1 MPKTVAIL
9 GRPNVGKSTLF
20 NRLAGKRLALVH
32 DTPGVTR
39 DWKVTPVTIG
49 NLSFDLV
56 DTAGLD
62 EDGEKSLTTRMKR
75 STQSLLEE
83 KADIGLFVIDARVG
97 LTPIDEEIASWVR
110 PFKKPII
117 VVANKAE
124 GRAGES
130 GYYEA
135 FKLGFGDPIAF
146 SAEHGEGYGELV
158 TRLAELIPPEEDED
172 MAEPGVGGPLK
183 LAIVGRPN
191 AGKSTLINNLL
202 GDNRLLTGPEAGI
215 TRDAIAVDWMWKD
228 TPVKLFDTAGV
239 RKRARVQES
248 LEKMSV
254 GDTLNAINFAE
265 SVVLML
271 EPELPVSHQDIRIA
285 SKVLDEGRALL
296 IAFNKVDTIENLPA
310 FKKSA
315 IAYIEEQLPHAK
327 GITVLFISALA
338 GDGLNNLM
346 PEVLKTHRNWNTRVP
361 TAKLN
366 RWLEGVLAAHPP
378 PLVKRRA
385 IKIKYAAQ
393 IKSRP
398 PTFALY
404 VNRPTEIPDTY
415 LRYMEKELRRVFKLP
430 GIPIRLYVR
439 GGKNPYYEKK
449 KRNN

>member
-285 SKVLDEGRALL
+285 S
-296 IAFNKVDTIENLPA
+296 PA
-310 FKKSA
+310 TQAQRRK
-315 IAYIEEQLPHAK
+315 INAYQQP
-327 GITVLFISALA
+327 F
-338 GDGLNNLM
+338 
-346 PEVLKTHRNWNTRVP
+346 
-361 TAKLN
+361 
-366 RWLEGVLAAHPP
+366 
-378 PLVKRRA
+378 RR
-385 IKIKYAAQ
+385 
-393 IKSRP
+393 
-398 PTFALY
+398 
-404 VNRPTEIPDTY
+404 
-415 LRYMEKELRRVFKLP
+415 
-430 GIPIRLYVR
+430 
-439 GGKNPYYEKK
+439 
-449 KRNN
+449 

>member
-20 NRLAGKRLALVH
+20 NRLAGRRLALVH

-39 DWKVTPVTIG
+39 DWKITPVKIG
-49 NLSFDLV
+49 SLSFDLV

-62 EDGEKSLTTRMKR
+62 EDGDKSLTTRMKR
-75 STQSLLEE
+75 STQSVLEE

-124 GRAGES
+124 GKAGEA

-135 FKLGFGDPIAF
+135 FRLGFGDPIAF
-146 SAEHGEGYGELV
+146 SAEHGEGYGELI
-158 TRLAELIPPEEDED
+158 TRLAELIPPEEDQD
-172 MAEPGVGGPLK
+172 MAEPEVGGPLK
-183 LAIVGRPN
+183 LAIIGRPN

-202 GDNRLLTGPEAGI
+202 GDDRLLTGPEAGI
-215 TRDAIAVDWMWKD
+215 TRDAIAVDWIWKG
-228 TPVKLFDTAGV
+228 TAVKLFDTAGV
-239 RKRARVQES
+239 RKRARVKGS
-248 LEKMSV
+248 LEKLSV

-271 EPELPVSHQDIRIA
+271 EPELPVAHQDIRLA
-285 SKVLDEGRALL
+285 SKVLDEGRSLL
-296 IAFNKVDTIENLPA
+296 IAFNKVDQIENLAA
-310 FKKSA
+310 FKKNA

-327 GITVLFISALA
+327 GITVLFISALE
-338 GDGLNNLM
+338 GTGLDKLM
-346 PEVLKTHRNWNTRVP
+346 PAVLKAHRIWNTRVP

-366 RWLEGVLAAHPP
+366 RWLEGVLTQHPL
-378 PLVKRRA
+378 PLVKRRVL
-385 IKIKYAAQ
+385 KIKYAAQ

-404 VNRPTEIPDTY
+404 ANRPKEIPDTY
-415 LRYMEKELRRVFKLP
+415 VRYMENELRRVFQLP
-430 GIPIRLYVR
+430 GIPIRLYLR
-439 GGKNPYYEKK
+439 GGKNPYIEKK
-449 KRNN
+449 KS